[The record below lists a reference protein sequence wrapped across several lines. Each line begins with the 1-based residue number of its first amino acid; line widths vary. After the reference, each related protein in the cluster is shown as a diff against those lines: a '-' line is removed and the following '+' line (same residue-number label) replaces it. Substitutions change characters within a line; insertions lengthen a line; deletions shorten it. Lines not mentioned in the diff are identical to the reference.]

1 MKISNPADIKQ
12 SELLRSTQAAAS
24 RQAGSAGGAPIEKA
38 SAPASVQLSE
48 TSRRLAAETAASDP
62 IRSAKVAEIR
72 KAISEGRFHVNADVV
87 ADKMIAEAAELL
99 ETLSR
104 PR

>member
-24 RQAGSAGGAPIEKA
+24 RQAGSAGGAAIEKA
-38 SAPASVQLSE
+38 GAAASVQLSE
-48 TSRRLAAETAASDP
+48 TSRNLAAETAAGEP
-62 IRSAKVAEIR
+62 IRTAKVDEVR